1 MIPVFNHQ
9 RNFWVVRADKG
20 TLFRKFIQEKFIG
33 IAHLDNHEL
42 PLSSSNEDLV
52 REIYSLY
59 DSDAINHGKL
69 RQIRSFIQKI
79 CPNDW
84 VITLDQSHICVG
96 RVLSNSIFHAIDE
109 DPNYKGKISLRR
121 NVIWGP
127 IIPRN
132 RLPYDL
138 RNSLKSNLTV
148 FNVNKFA
155 ESIYHSIFPFF
166 VKDEYLHTTLLI
178 NSHYNLKTSS
188 IADLFK
194 LVSSIEQ
201 HTFQAIVNTAESV
214 DFSVISTV
222 KAEFSS
228 PGDIRIR
235 FKSIGVSVPKWIPVT
250 LIIYTLLFGN
260 DWTGYQGLLDLKS
273 RQAII
278 SYILKI
284 KEIEKSLELK
294 QDLKLSS
301 PDLKQ
306 SEDLLSENDKTISIG
321 TIFEEKKNNNTPKE
335 MPKLPRTK

>member
-1 MIPVFNHQ
+1 M
-9 RNFWVVRADKG
+9 RADKG

-42 PLSSSNEDLV
+42 PLASSNDDLV

-96 RVLSNSIFHAIDE
+96 RILSNSIFHANDE
-109 DPNYKGKISLRR
+109 DPSYRGKISLRR

-188 IADLFK
+188 IADLFN
-194 LVSSIEQ
+194 LVSSIEH
-201 HTFQAIVNTAESV
+201 HTFQAIANTSESV

-235 FKSIGVSVPKWIPVT
+235 FKSIGVSVPKWIPIT

-284 KEIEKSLELK
+284 KEIEKSIELK

-306 SEDLLSENDKTISIG
+306 SENLLSDNDKIISIG
-321 TIFEEKKNNNTPKE
+321 TILEEKKSNNSPKE
-335 MPKLPRTK
+335 MPKPPKTK